1 MRFITL
7 KKREE
12 VDEQFEHVLNT
23 KAKSIRFGNPMI
35 ERQLSLIDFTAR
47 DLAILAYVKRYV
59 EENVHEI
66 VDQFYSALQKEREM
80 LEIIEAHSSI
90 ERLKKTL
97 TIHVI
102 EMFNGQIDEA
112 FIEKRRRIAMAHLR
126 IGLEP
131 KWYIA
136 SFQHLFESFFNI
148 IVQHFNDPAH
158 LFAVM
163 KSISKMLNLEQQ
175 LVLEQY
181 EKENEKLRLQIEQLK
196 NEMKQQ
202 LKLTIH
208 HLGNVSEEVNASV
221 SSLNT
226 QANDILS
233 FTQEASSI
241 AETSAHKSEE
251 GKDQLQSQ
259 LMKMHDIDTKMK
271 QIQTDM
277 TNLKQSANKIE
288 NITNLVTAIADQTNM
303 LSLNASIEAA
313 RAGEHGKG
321 FAVVANEVRKLAS
334 QTKQSVSDVVDIL
347 TEINGKIN
355 HISESLRVVSHL
367 VTDGANNM
375 RDINVFFDE
384 LATSLQRIREK
395 NLRID
400 QEMKMC
406 VHVVSEIHEA
416 ISHVSASTDELEAM
430 AGEL

>member
-12 VDEQFEHVLNT
+12 VDEQFERVLNT
-23 KAKSIRFGNPMI
+23 QAKSIRFGNEMI
-35 ERQLSLIDFTAR
+35 ERQLLLIDFTER
-47 DLAILAYVKRYV
+47 DLAVLAYAKRYI
-59 EENVHEI
+59 EANVHDI
-66 VDQFYSALQKEREM
+66 VDQFYSALQKESEM
-80 LEIIEAHSSI
+80 IEIIEAHSSI

-102 EMFNGQIDEA
+102 EMFNGKIDEA
-112 FIEKRRRIAMAHLR
+112 FIEKRRRIALTHLR

-136 SFQHLFESFFNI
+136 SFQHLFESLFAVISRYFNE
-148 IVQHFNDPAH
+148 PAH

-163 KSISKMLNLEQQ
+163 KSISKMLNFEQQ

-181 EKENEKLRLQIEQLK
+181 EKENEKLRLQIERIK

-202 LKLTIH
+202 LKEAIYN
-208 HLGNVSEEVNASV
+208 LGNVSEEVSASV
-221 SSLNT
+221 SSLNM
-226 QANDILS
+226 QANEILS
-233 FTQEASSI
+233 FAHEASSI
-241 AETSAHKSEE
+241 AETSAHKSEK

-259 LMKMHDIDTKMK
+259 LMEMCDIDTKMK

-321 FAVVANEVRKLAS
+321 FAVVADEVRKLAF

-347 TEINGKIN
+347 TEINEKIN
-355 HISESLRVVSHL
+355 HISESLQVVSHL
-367 VTDGANNM
+367 VANGANNM
-375 RDINVFFDE
+375 RDINAFFDE
-384 LATSLQRIREK
+384 LAASLQRIREK

-400 QEMKMC
+400 QEMKTC
-406 VHVVSEIHEA
+406 VNVVSEIHEA
-416 ISHVSASTDELEAM
+416 ISHVSASTEELEAM